1 SRRRPECNR
10 RGRRGGGFAM
20 KASLPNPASELRK
33 ASETPELVR
42 AFYKHMTGTFGAS
55 VIDKRSA
62 TEMQVVAGVL
72 GALGIVNRE
81 EFLRRF
87 ATTIGKRIY
96 LPFDVGDAAQGWSLW
111 SQVAVLTHECQYI
124 VQYNANGPLGFSWR
138 YLTNTAA
145 RAAFEAEAYRCQL
158 ELQW

>member
-1 SRRRPECNR
+1 
-10 RGRRGGGFAM
+10 
-20 KASLPNPASELRK
+20 
-33 ASETPELVR
+33 
-42 AFYKHMTGTFGAS
+42 
-55 VIDKRSA
+55 
-62 TEMQVVAGVL
+62 QVVAGVL

-81 EFLRRF
+81 DFLRRF

-111 SQVAVLTHECQYI
+111 GQVMVLTHECQHI

-158 ELQW
+158 ELQWWRTRTLLSPAELAGSLRSYGVTEADVQVAQKTLEMSAETLKRGGIVNQASKVAIAWLDANAPEL